1 MGAAPVG
8 GRVAS
13 VRGLQE
19 PLRQLLER
27 REQSID
33 AELEVSRR
41 GLTYRTSD
49 LCEKNNPFRRIAVWS
64 ALRLRTR
71 RTESGDYHH
80 AFIPLVCD
88 DSNSGG
94 EEKHADLYRTMRGL
108 SNEVEGYPPIFAV
121 VMRRPGIARLLE
133 CHAFA
138 CETEKDAVSAAA
150 TLYRALVADLD
161 ANR

>member
-19 PLRQLLER
+19 PLRQLLE
-27 REQSID
+27 QNKDSTN

-41 GLTYRTSD
+41 GLTYRSAEHF
-49 LCEKNNPFRRIAVWS
+49 EKNNPFRRIAVWS
-64 ALRLRTR
+64 ALRLRSRKTIN
-71 RTESGDYHH
+71 GGVHH
-80 AFIPLVCD
+80 AFMPLVGD
-88 DSNSGG
+88 DSTLAGD
-94 EEKHADLYRTMRGL
+94 EKHSDLYRTMRGL
-108 SNEVEGYPPIFAV
+108 NSQVEGYPPIFAV
-121 VMRRPGIARLLE
+121 VMRRPGVARLLE

-138 CETEKDAVSAAA
+138 CLTEEDAIAAAA

-161 ANR
+161 ATR